1 MEPMARDVATPLGRI
16 RVSVAGDGPAMLFWP
31 SLLMTGELWSAQ
43 VAHFAA
49 THTTIAVDPP
59 GHGASAPLTGPFTF
73 DDCVEVIT
81 AILDDL
87 AVEQAVLVG
96 NSWGAMIGARCAALR
111 PERVTAAV
119 LLNGTASPSG
129 LRQRIEYPLLVRTA
143 RLLGGIRGPLTGPA
157 LDAFLGPTTRRSRP
171 EVVARVRA
179 AIHAADPA
187 SVGHA
192 VTSVVPQRPDQ
203 RGLLRAVTCPVLVVA
218 GDEDA
223 TFPVAECA
231 ELAAAIP
238 DAEFVVLPGVAHL
251 AAVEV
256 PDLVSELIDG
266 FLARVP
272 ARQE

>member
-1 MEPMARDVATPLGRI
+1 MEPTPRDVATPLGRI
-16 RVSVAGDGPAMLFWP
+16 RVSVAGDGPAILFWP

-43 VAHFAA
+43 VARFAA

-59 GHGASAPLTGPFTF
+59 GHGASEPLTGPFTF

-87 AVEQAVLVG
+87 AVDQAVLVG
-96 NSWGAMIGARCAALR
+96 NSWGAMVSARCAATR
-111 PERVTAAV
+111 PERVRAAV
-119 LLNGTASPSG
+119 LLNGTASPAG
-129 LRQRIEYPLLVRTA
+129 LRQRIEYPLLVRA
-143 RLLGGIRGPLTGPA
+143 AALLGGIRGPLTRPA
-157 LDAFLGPTTRRSRP
+157 LDAFLGPTTRRARP
-171 EVVARVRA
+171 EVVARVRKA
-179 AIHAADPA
+179 VHAADPA

-203 RGLLRAVTCPVLVVA
+203 RRLLQAVTCPVLVVA

-231 ELAAAIP
+231 ELAGAIP
-238 DAEFVVLPGVAHL
+238 HAEFVVLPGVAHL

-256 PDLVSELIDG
+256 PDVVSELIGG
-266 FLARVP
+266 FLVRAG
-272 ARQE
+272 